1 MNSAKPTDEL
11 KFSCPRCGQHLACE
25 AGCAGTVIR
34 CPACALDFAAP
45 SLAPTAQPP
54 AQPYQT
60 PTLPGACACPNC
72 GSALPADAV
81 LCVQCGYKFAR
92 GKGISTYVSAR
103 PGAFA
108 PLLRRLLWVTAAAI
122 VLIGAFVLWSSSKLP
137 APPPP
142 SPSVLRARGPG
153 TVKEWVDGE
162 GKTHQYVLKAGDKED
177 PYEPFYD
184 FVVGNPELTSP
195 ALFNFRYLR
204 AIRTSQRIAFFEYSP
219 SGELTDELGRH
230 VAGRT
235 RHFDTKSLSAVADW
249 LELYVAEMQRR
260 YHYFTPGEWAYLRVP
275 FDEAIPIARG
285 KGVGAS
291 MSETARRR
299 AVVAWLEQ
307 EPKRVK
313 LWTQAYLARWEARNG
328 PLPKTPGA
336 APK

>member
-25 AGCAGTVIR
+25 ASCAGTVIR

-142 SPSVLRARGPG
+142 SPSVLRAGGPG

-235 RHFDTKSLSAVADW
+235 RTSTRNRSVRSRIGWSCTSQKCSDATIISPRASGLTCVSHSMKPSPSRAAK
-249 LELYVAEMQRR
+249 A
-260 YHYFTPGEWAYLRVP
+260 WALPCR
-275 FDEAIPIARG
+275 
-285 KGVGAS
+285 
-291 MSETARRR
+291 
-299 AVVAWLEQ
+299 
-307 EPKRVK
+307 KRP
-313 LWTQAYLARWEARNG
+313 AGARWWLGWSRNRSG
-328 PLPKTPGA
+328 
-336 APK
+336 